1 MNIIGLRKWF
11 YGLSLLIILP
21 GIASLIMFGLRPS
34 IDFTGGTMIQMRPA
48 NQITINKLR
57 AVLES
62 NNLRDTMIQQS
73 GNSFIIRTKP
83 LSIEEQRSLVSSLE
97 SQLGKITFDK
107 IDMVGPTVS
116 AELVR
121 QAIILVVVASLLII
135 LYLSLRYKPVFA
147 ICGVIALLHDVLV
160 ITGLFSIFGVLFH
173 AEVDSL
179 FVTAVLS
186 TIGYSMHDSIIIFDR
201 IRENMKFIKKHSFEE
216 IANFSTLQTI
226 SRSINT
232 SFTVVLVLLSLLIF
246 GSPVIKW
253 FIIALLIGIIS
264 GTYSSIFNATALVV
278 DWTNFRK
285 RMKEK
290 SK

>member
-21 GIASLIMFGLRPS
+21 GVISLIMFGLRPS
-34 IDFTGGTMIQMRPA
+34 IDFTGGTIIQMRPE
-48 NQITINKLR
+48 N
-57 AVLES
+57 AVSIDKIRSIFDS
-62 NNLRDTMIQQS
+62 NNLKDTLIQQS

-83 LSIEEQRSLVSSLE
+83 LNIEEQRALVSSLQT
-97 SQLGKITFDK
+97 QLGKISFDK
-107 IDMVGPTVS
+107 IDMIGPTVS

-121 QAIILVVVASLLII
+121 QAIILVLVASFLII
-135 LYLSLRYKPVFA
+135 LYLSFRYKPVFA

-160 ITGLFSIFGVLFH
+160 ITGLFSIFGIIFH

-201 IRENMKFIKKHSFEE
+201 IRENMKFIKKHEFEE

-253 FIIALLIGIIS
+253 FIVALLIGIIS

-285 RMKEK
+285 RRKERAK
-290 SK
+290 

>member
-48 NQITINKLR
+48 NQITIDKLR

-253 FIIALLIGIIS
+253 FIIALLIGIII

>member
-48 NQITINKLR
+48 NQITIDKLR

>member
-34 IDFTGGTMIQMRPA
+34 IDFTGGTMIQIRPA
-48 NQITINKLR
+48 NQITIDKLR

-173 AEVDSL
+173 EEVDSL